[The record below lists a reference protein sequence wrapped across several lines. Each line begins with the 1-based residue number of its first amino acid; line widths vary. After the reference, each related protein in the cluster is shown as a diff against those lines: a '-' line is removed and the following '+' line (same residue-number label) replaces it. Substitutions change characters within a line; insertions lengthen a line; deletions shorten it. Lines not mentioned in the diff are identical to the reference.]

1 MENQYKDDSSS
12 SFTAD
17 LFGSKQPT
25 QPSSSTGF
33 FASIFPPPK
42 RFNHC
47 FTRVSVGIPMEI
59 LNRSPISAS
68 VLPIVTQLDE
78 KSDITYHKFR
88 LQVVGGSNSS
98 CSELPEHM
106 QKQSSGNYHAWS
118 TKQGTT
124 EVIEKTEGES
134 NIMTHKEMK
143 IFQERAEPCP
153 LSSSL
158 YYGGPE
164 DMYIH
169 SSSTPSLDS
178 FPIFKKDA
186 VEGDPNGSYLHSA
199 SRGNWWQGKIVVHAD
214 IRGHF
219 IIETLPYKGCEV
231 SIFLTRYGAQNS
243 AMKN

>member
-42 RFNHC
+42 
-47 FTRVSVGIPMEI
+47 
-59 LNRSPISAS
+59 
-68 VLPIVTQLDE
+68 
-78 KSDITYHKFR
+78 
-88 LQVVGGSNSS
+88 VVGSNSS

-134 NIMTHKEMK
+134 NIMTHKERK

-199 SRGNWWQGKIVVHAD
+199 SRGNWWQGS
-214 IRGHF
+214 
-219 IIETLPYKGCEV
+219 LY
-231 SIFLTRYGAQNS
+231 Y
-243 AMKN
+243 